1 MAYSMSVKL
10 SATELEERRRQ
21 LNGVGFRAWFSPII
35 LLVVVYFYRRYL
47 LPVLFPSRSRESSS
61 GSRHV
66 SRVQLFLRRAAWTL
80 QTTYIPEF
88 GPLSVQLLGLIYA
101 AWLLYLTFRNTGN
114 DYMHLTKAFGHVAV
128 SQLPMHYLLSLKHT
142 TYSPIM
148 LATGLTHERLNAI
161 HRMFGRM
168 VHIFLAAHAV
178 LYLKFFVA
186 MGFLPKRIKDPDVRL
201 GVLAFWMFNFLGLL
215 SVPVVRRKMYH
226 ALFYRSHVV
235 LSALVIPVLWAHVP
249 YTRFYV
255 VQVAAIWILSGW
267 LRRVNGATNVREV
280 RCEDMAGTQLVRVM
294 LLVDKASA
302 LARATPGQHVYV
314 RQQKGM
320 IGPKTPFTIANV
332 QLSARDEK
340 EQLVEVMLVL
350 RNMGGPGTSFLASL
364 SKREPATNELQI
376 EGPYGESSVYMP
388 EILDSGLDHDSV
400 LLVAGGIGAT
410 YVLPI
415 YTALLQSRRRRR
427 RQHRADG
434 GTQGEGGRGG
444 RIKMMWLVKTLA
456 DARWGIELLARC
468 LSEEISLDVNVY
480 ITTVSSSSSSPEA
493 LGLGLGLSSA
503 SLSSLKKRGLT
514 IHQLGHRPAL
524 DPVVDEIFS
533 SSSTDRAPLTRD
545 HGVSVFVCGPR
556 RLSGDV
562 RALLGRRVVSEGE
575 RVRWFEE
582 VFGFGGN

>member
-1 MAYSMSVKL
+1 MAYLMSVKL

-21 LNGVGFRAWFSPII
+21 LNGVGFRAWLSPIV
-35 LLVVVYFYRRYL
+35 LLVVVYLYRRYFHPL
-47 LPVLFPSRSRESSS
+47 LFPSTSALSSS
-61 GSRHV
+61 GSRQA
-66 SRVQLFLRRAAWTL
+66 SRVQLYLRRAVWTL

-101 AWLLYLTFRNTGN
+101 AWLLYLTFHNTGN

-148 LATGLTHERLNAI
+148 LTTGLTHERLNAI
-161 HRMFGRM
+161 HRMFGRI
-168 VHIFLAAHAV
+168 VHVFLAAHAV
-178 LYLKFFVA
+178 LYLRFFVA

-215 SVPVVRRKMYH
+215 SVPVVRRNMYH
-226 ALFYRSHVV
+226 VLFYRSHVV

-255 VQVAAIWILSGW
+255 AQVAAIWILSGW

-280 RCEDMAGTQLVRVM
+280 RCEDIAGTQLVRVT

-302 LARATPGQHVYV
+302 LARAVPGQHVYV
-314 RQQKGM
+314 RQRRGM

-332 QLSARDEK
+332 QSSARGEK
-340 EQLVEVMLVL
+340 EAQLVEVIVVF

-364 SKREPATNELQI
+364 SKREAATNEVQI
-376 EGPYGESSVYMP
+376 EGPYGEASVYMP
-388 EILDSGLDHDSV
+388 EILDSGLDNDSV

-410 YVLPI
+410 YILPI

-427 RQHRADG
+427 RRADG
-434 GTQGEGGRGG
+434 TRGG
-444 RIKMMWLVKTLA
+444 EAEERIKMVWLVKSLA
-456 DARWGIELLARC
+456 DAQWGIELLVRC
-468 LSEEISLDVNVY
+468 LAEEISLDVDVY
-480 ITTVSSSSSSPEA
+480 ITTVSSSSLSPE
-493 LGLGLGLSSA
+493 GLDLSSA
-503 SLSSLKKRGLT
+503 SSLASLKKRGLK

-524 DPVVDEIFS
+524 DPVVDDIFS
-533 SSSTDRAPLTRD
+533 SSNIDRDPPTRV
-545 HGVSVFVCGPR
+545 HGVTVFVCGPR
-556 RLSGDV
+556 RLSGDL
-562 RALLGRRVVSEGE
+562 RALLGRRVVSEE
-575 RVRWFEE
+575 RRVRWFEE
-582 VFGFGGN
+582 VFGFGGS